1 MIIGRTLFNSTTCL
15 SSSESI
21 ASQIPRIQ
29 TRSFRVED
37 IHINLPESAY
47 SKSIDELLQEGVLN
61 ANVAKW
67 LHRRQMNEQL
77 GNLGAK
83 AEAGY
88 EPHRLITHPPT
99 VDEVTLEL
107 LLASQAHLGHATAL
121 WHPGN
126 ARYIFG
132 IREGV
137 HIISLEATAA
147 HLRRAAKVVH
157 SVADRA
163 GLILFVG
170 TRKGQERAVVG
181 AAKRAHGCHMFDRWI
196 PGTLTNG
203 SKILERCE
211 KKVID
216 QKDRHLT
223 GFEEQL
229 APMGSLK
236 PDLVVCLNPVENYVL
251 LHECALHNIPTIG
264 VVDTNCNPTWVT
276 YPIPAND
283 DRSVNKSSYQEPNI

>member
-1 MIIGRTLFNSTTCL
+1 MLTSMTIGRTLFNSTTCL
-15 SSSESI
+15 SSSESVV
-21 ASQIPRIQ
+21 SQVPRIQ

-77 GNLGAK
+77 GSLGAK
-83 AEAGY
+83 AEPGY
-88 EPHRLITHPPT
+88 EPHRLITHSPT

-170 TRKGQERAVVG
+170 TRKGQERAVVS

-203 SKILERCE
+203 AKILERCE

-283 DRSVNKSSYQEPNI
+283 DR